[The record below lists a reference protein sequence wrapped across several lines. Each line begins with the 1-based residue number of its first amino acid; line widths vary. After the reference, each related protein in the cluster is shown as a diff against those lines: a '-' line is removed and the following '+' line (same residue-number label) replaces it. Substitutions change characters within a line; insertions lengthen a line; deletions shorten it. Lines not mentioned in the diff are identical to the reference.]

1 MGDDKATIELHGPAG
16 FWGKLSG
23 LTGEHILHAVII
35 VQLVALLFMVQ
46 ASDNDRD
53 KRYVGLQ
60 GQVHELLKQ
69 GRQTQENQTV
79 IIRALA
85 NTNDEQ
91 RSITYVLTL
100 SESERKALKLVM
112 PDALRA
118 RTNNR

>member
-1 MGDDKATIELHGPAG
+1 MGDDKATLELHGPAG

-60 GQVHELLKQ
+60 QQVHELLKQ
-69 GRQTQENQTV
+69 GRVTQDNQSV
-79 IIRALA
+79 IIKALA